1 MSGEITQMRSL
12 STTPLSWTFN
22 WTAPTVTSATTVTMY
37 GTSISGGYGGSTG
50 STTLVITVNPASAPP
65 SSISAST
72 AMLTFNY
79 QQGSSAP
86 GSQPIMVSGS
96 PTGLAYTAAA
106 SGASWLSIDS
116 TSGKVP
122 GMINATATPGTL
134 MPGTYSGGKVTITSS
149 GATGSPQV
157 VNVTLV
163 ITAATTTSSLTASP
177 SSLHFS
183 YTRGGAAPSPQNL
196 NIGATG
202 STSLSFTASYSGG
215 TWVTLKPATGN
226 TPGMIAV
233 SANPGTMSSGTY
245 NGTISISANGATTI
259 TVPVTLTVSGS
270 GGSGGGTSSMYVQPR
285 VHDSNSSGGVSAQ
298 WVDGLGYGNGRALV
312 LSKNANAS
320 AGSWAGASILNVSGT
335 SLGELGFDYRVGSE
349 CTTTSPRFVV
359 VTTDAVTHVVG
370 GCSTGTEQ
378 SNTPAMGWERIRYNL
393 DKANPPITPG
403 MSVQSITL
411 VMDQAPGSVSG
422 VSGGFAVIDNIDI
435 NGTLITGGTNP
446 NPSPNPNPPP
456 HDD

>member
-1 MSGEITQMRSL
+1 
-12 STTPLSWTFN
+12 
-22 WTAPTVTSATTVTMY
+22 
-37 GTSISGGYGGSTG
+37 
-50 STTLVITVNPASAPP
+50 
-65 SSISAST
+65 
-72 AMLTFNY
+72 
-79 QQGSSAP
+79 
-86 GSQPIMVSGS
+86 
-96 PTGLAYTAAA
+96 
-106 SGASWLSIDS
+106 
-116 TSGKVP
+116 
-122 GMINATATPGTL
+122 MINATAIPGTL

-183 YTRGGAAPSPQNL
+183 YTRGGAAPSPQTL

-202 STSLSFTASYSGG
+202 STSRSFTASYSGG

-226 TPGMIAV
+226 TPGMIAA